1 MPAWPG
7 VVYVVDDDEAV
18 RHSLKLLLD
27 TYGYD
32 AREFA
37 TGAAFLAAVGMNDRG
52 CLVLDSGLRDMSGL
66 DVAAALRGRSID
78 LPIIL
83 TAAVID
89 ARLAVRAR
97 RLGIRRILDKPWDC
111 AELFKLIDEAQGRQ
125 APAVPSR

>member
-7 VVYVVDDDEAV
+7 VVFVVDDDEAV

-27 TYGYD
+27 THGYD
-32 AREFA
+32 ARDFA
-37 TGAAFLAAVGMNDRG
+37 TGAAFLAAVGIDDRG
-52 CLVLDSGLRDMSGL
+52 CVVLDCRLSDMSSL
-66 DVAAALRGRSID
+66 DVAAALREKSID

-89 ARLAVRAR
+89 ARLAERAKR
-97 RLGIRRILDKPWDC
+97 MGIRHILDKPWDC

-125 APAVPSR
+125 TYALQ